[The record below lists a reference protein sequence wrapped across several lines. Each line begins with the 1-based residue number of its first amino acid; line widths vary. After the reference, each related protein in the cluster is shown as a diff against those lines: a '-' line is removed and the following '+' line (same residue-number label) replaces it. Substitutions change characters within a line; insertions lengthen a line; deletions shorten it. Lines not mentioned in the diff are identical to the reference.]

1 MRNPFFSLILL
12 FAFVNMQAQT
22 TQTIALQQ
30 GWNIFSSYLNPTN
43 PNMFDIVED
52 LINNDLF
59 VIRMW
64 NFSLSNS
71 ENPRNLACLKSF
83 QNI

>member
-22 TQTIALQQ
+22 TQTIALQH
-30 GWNIFSSYLNPTN
+30 GRNIFSSYLNPTN

-59 VIRMW
+59 VIRM
-64 NFSLSNS
+64 
-71 ENPRNLACLKSF
+71 
-83 QNI
+83 